1 MAIIGQVLSA
11 ALWIYF
17 LLLIFRLIMDFVFQF
32 ARSYE
37 PRGIMLVALEI
48 TYTLTDPP
56 LKLIRR
62 FIPPLR
68 LGGIAIDLAFLI
80 LIILVMVLR
89 SVVAAVFA

>member
-1 MAIIGQVLSA
+1 MIVGDILSA

-37 PRGIMLVALEI
+37 PRGPMLVALEV

-68 LGGIAIDLAFLI
+68 IGGIAIDLAFLI
-80 LIILVMVLR
+80 LIITVQVLQR
-89 SVVAAVFA
+89 VVASVF